1 MIIII
6 FALVLAAG
14 LKKKKKRN
22 AIQRCF
28 IWDYYVSFTLS
39 SKSSARQLSSNCQS
53 FFKDVLR
60 PALTK
65 TGSSYYNLHAPSD
78 SRSGPRLGDDPMVA
92 SHQAIEKSW
101 KMVVVIDE
109 EEDEAGFE
117 EQRAEVADYQTD
129 IAALEDEKEKIHP
142 SFVIIR
148 LGSRLTATDVG
159 VDDPRSAIVLKEESM
174 SDFKKRSELRSALK
188 EAKQNSEFIWDVALF
203 YIDSDSDFAHKVQD
217 VIQTWL
223 GCLVQSFC
231 HRNPDTCHLS
241 TRHVAAYSRSVVA
254 IISDDYVEH
263 AWEQDRWIVQL
274 ERKAYLPII
283 ESHRLTCPL
292 PAEIIR

>member
-1 MIIII
+1 M
-6 FALVLAAG
+6 LG
-14 LKKKKKRN
+14 
-22 AIQRCF
+22 CF

-78 SRSGPRLGDDPMVA
+78 SQSGPRLGDDPMVA

-101 KMVVVIDE
+101 KMIVVIDDE

-148 LGSRLTATDVG
+148 LGSRSTATDVG
-159 VDDPRSAIVLKEESM
+159 VDDPRSAIVIKEETIT
-174 SDFKKRSELRSALK
+174 DFKKRSELRSALM
-188 EAKQNSEFIWDVALF
+188 EAKQSNKLKLTHSFF
-203 YIDSDSDFAHKVQD
+203 FSFF
-217 VIQTWL
+217 
-223 GCLVQSFC
+223 CL
-231 HRNPDTCHLS
+231 
-241 TRHVAAYSRSVVA
+241 
-254 IISDDYVEH
+254 
-263 AWEQDRWIVQL
+263 
-274 ERKAYLPII
+274 
-283 ESHRLTCPL
+283 
-292 PAEIIR
+292 